1 MRNPFLPPPRSE
13 EFHLLEVHELI
24 RDYPE
29 LLSLFRG
36 WGIRVREAGTTAL
49 PPGLFPEGGED
60 GGPFEALAW
69 RGEAGS

>member
-1 MRNPFLPPPRSE
+1 MRNPFLSPPPLE
-13 EFHLLEVHELI
+13 EFQLLEVHELI

-29 LLSLFRG
+29 LLSLFRR

-49 PPGLFPEGGED
+49 PSGLFSGGGE
-60 GGPFEALAW
+60 GEGSFETLAW